1 MPYPGESNSRIPGIA
16 IIYGVIHLLTFVLSE
31 KFGLKGFESG
41 VYGNPPSLN
50 YWCRQAAIYVTALT
64 TMKFVVIALLVLFP
78 GIFTIGEW
86 LLSWTWT
93 GDGDA
98 LQVILCVVVSS
109 LIHICANIFIFAV
122 SWAYFP
128 SS

>member
-1 MPYPGESNSRIPGIA
+1 MHCLSKPNFRTLGVA
-16 IIYGVIHLLTFVLSE
+16 IIYGVIHLLTFILSE
-31 KFGLKGFESG
+31 RFGLKGFESG

-78 GIFTIGEW
+78 GIFNIGEW

-98 LQVILCVVVSS
+98 LQVILCAVVLP
-109 LIHICANIFIFAV
+109 LIHISTDLFAFAV
-122 SWAYFP
+122 
-128 SS
+128 